1 MRVKTAVPRHKR
13 RRRLMKLVSG
23 FRGTPNNRL
32 RRAKDSAQ
40 RSMNYM
46 FDGRKQ
52 RKRDYRAMWIVRIN
66 AAVRPL
72 GMDYSELM
80 SALKKAE
87 IALDRRMLS
96 ELAIREPAAFARVVE
111 TARGAAK

>member
-1 MRVKTAVPRHKR
+1 MRVKTSVARNKK
-13 RRRLMKLVSG
+13 RRRLMKAVSG

-32 RRAKDSAQ
+32 RRAKDSRQ

-52 RKRDYRAMWIVRIN
+52 KKRNYRALFITRIN

-72 GMDYSELM
+72 GMDYSELTH
-80 SALKKAE
+80 ALAKAKIE
-87 IALDRRMLS
+87 IDRKMLAH
-96 ELAIREPAAFARVVE
+96 LAVAEPAAFARVVE
-111 TARGAAK
+111 TARAAR

>member
-13 RRRLMKLVSG
+13 RRRILKAASG

-32 RRAKDSAQ
+32 RRAKDSVQ

-52 RKRDYRAMWIVRIN
+52 KKRDYRALWIVRIN

-72 GMDYSELM
+72 GMDYSSFV
-80 SALKKAE
+80 SALSRAKIE
-87 IALDRRMLS
+87 IDRKMLAH
-96 ELAIREPAAFARVVE
+96 LAVSEPAAFTRVVE
-111 TARGAAK
+111 TARDAAK

>member
-1 MRVKTAVPRHKR
+1 MRVSTAVPRHKR
-13 RRRLMKLVSG
+13 RRRLMKQVSG

-40 RSMNYM
+40 RAMNYM
-46 FDGRKQ
+46 FDGRKEK
-52 RKRDYRAMWIVRIN
+52 KRNYRAMWIVRIN

-80 SALKKAE
+80 GALSKAKIE
-87 IALDRRMLS
+87 LDRRTLA
-96 ELAIREPAAFARVVE
+96 ELAVSEPAAFGRVVE
-111 TARGAAK
+111 TARAAAH

>member
-13 RRRLMKLVSG
+13 RRRLMKMVSG

-66 AAVRPL
+66 AAARPL
-72 GMDYSELM
+72 GMDYSELI
-80 SALKKAE
+80 SALSKAKIE
-87 IALDRRMLS
+87 IDRKMLS
-96 ELAIREPAAFARVVE
+96 ELAIREPAAFTRVVE
-111 TARGAAK
+111 TARAAAT

>member
-13 RRRLMKLVSG
+13 RRRLMKAVSG

-46 FDGRKQ
+46 FDGRKR
-52 RKRDYRAMWIVRIN
+52 RKRDFRAMWIVRIN
-66 AAVRPL
+66 AAARAL
-72 GMDYSELM
+72 GTSY
-80 SALKKAE
+80 SALISSLAGAG
-87 IALDRRMLS
+87 IALDRKTLA
-96 ELAIREPAAFARVVE
+96 ELAVREPAAFARVVE
-111 TARGAAK
+111 TARAAAK

>member
-13 RRRLMKLVSG
+13 RRRLMKAVSG

-46 FDGRKQ
+46 FDGRKM
-52 RKRDYRAMWIVRIN
+52 RKRDFRAMWIVRIN
-66 AAVRPL
+66 AAIRPL
-72 GMDYSELM
+72 GMTYSGFI
-80 SALKKAE
+80 SALTKAGIE
-87 IALDRRMLS
+87 LDRKSLA
-96 ELAIREPAAFARVVE
+96 ELAVREPAAFTRVVE
-111 TARGAAK
+111 TARAAAK

>member
-46 FDGRKQ
+46 FEGRKQ
-52 RKRDYRAMWIVRIN
+52 KKRDYRAMWIVRIN

-72 GMDYSELM
+72 GMDYSEFM
-80 SALKKAE
+80 GALSRAR
-87 IALDRRMLS
+87 IAIDRRMLAD
-96 ELAIREPAAFARVVE
+96 LAVREPAAFSRVVE
-111 TARGAAK
+111 TARAAAN

>member
-13 RRRLMKLVSG
+13 RRRLMKAVSG

-52 RKRDYRAMWIVRIN
+52 RKRDFRAMWIVRIN
-66 AAVRPL
+66 AAARSH
-72 GMDYSELM
+72 GTTYSALM
-80 SALKKAE
+80 SSLAGAG
-87 IALDRRMLS
+87 IALDRKTLA
-96 ELAIREPAAFARVVE
+96 ELAVREPAAFTRVVE
-111 TARGAAK
+111 TARAAAK

>member
-1 MRVKTAVPRHKR
+1 MRVKTSVARNKK
-13 RRRLMKLVSG
+13 RRRLMKAVSG

-32 RRAKDSAQ
+32 RRAKDSRQ

-46 FDGRKQ
+46 FDGRKEK
-52 RKRDYRAMWIVRIN
+52 KRNYRAMWIVRIN

-80 SALKKAE
+80 GALAKASIE
-87 IALDRRMLS
+87 IDRKVLA
-96 ELAIREPAAFARVVE
+96 ELAISEPAAFTRVVE
-111 TARGAAK
+111 TARAALK

>member
-52 RKRDYRAMWIVRIN
+52 KKRDYRAMWIVRIN
-66 AAVRPL
+66 AGVRPL
-72 GMDYSELM
+72 GMDYSTLIG
-80 SALKKAE
+80 ALAKARIE
-87 IALDRRMLS
+87 IDRKMLAH
-96 ELAIREPAAFARVVE
+96 LAVSEPAAFTRVVE
-111 TARGAAK
+111 TARAAAK

>member
-1 MRVKTAVPRHKR
+1 MRVQTAVPRHKR
-13 RRRLMKLVSG
+13 RRRLMKQVSG

-32 RRAKDSAQ
+32 RRAKDSVQ

-46 FDGRKQ
+46 FDGRRQ
-52 RKRDYRAMWIVRIN
+52 RKRDFRSLWIVRIN

-80 SALKKAE
+80 GALTRAKIE
-87 IALDRRMLS
+87 LDRRTLADLAVS
-96 ELAIREPAAFARVVE
+96 EPSAFARVVE
-111 TARGAAK
+111 TARAAAN

>member
-1 MRVKTAVPRHKR
+1 MRVSTAVPRHKR
-13 RRRLMKLVSG
+13 RRRLMKHVSG

-46 FDGRKQ
+46 FDGRKEK
-52 RKRDYRAMWIVRIN
+52 KRNYRAMWIVRIN

-80 SALKKAE
+80 GSMAKAKIE
-87 IALDRRMLS
+87 LDRRTLA
-96 ELAIREPAAFARVVE
+96 ELAVHEPAAFTRVVE
-111 TARGAAK
+111 TARAASN

>member
-13 RRRLMKLVSG
+13 RRRLMKMVSG

-52 RKRDYRAMWIVRIN
+52 KKRDYRALWIVRIN

-80 SALKKAE
+80 GAVSRAG
-87 IALDRRMLS
+87 IALDRRSLA
-96 ELAIREPAAFARVVE
+96 ELAVHEPAAFARVVE
-111 TARGAAK
+111 TARAAAN

>member
-13 RRRLMKLVSG
+13 RRRLMKQVSG

-32 RRAKDSAQ
+32 RRAKDSLQ

-46 FDGRKQ
+46 FDGRKL
-52 RKRDYRAMWIVRIN
+52 RKRDFRSMWIVRIN

-72 GMDYSELM
+72 GMDYSELIG
-80 SALKKAE
+80 ALSHAKIE
-87 IALDRRMLS
+87 IDRKMLAH
-96 ELAIREPAAFARVVE
+96 LAVTEPAAFTRVVE
-111 TARGAAK
+111 TARAAAK

>member
-13 RRRLMKLVSG
+13 RRRLMKAVSG

-46 FDGRKQ
+46 FDGRKIK
-52 RKRDYRAMWIVRIN
+52 KRNYRAMWIVRIN

-72 GMDYSELM
+72 GMDYSEFM
-80 SALKKAE
+80 GALVKASIE
-87 IALDRRMLS
+87 IDRKV
-96 ELAIREPAAFARVVE
+96 LADLAVSEPAAFTRVVE
-111 TARGAAK
+111 MARAALK